1 MKRQFA
7 VIGLGRFGSTV
18 AKTLGQ
24 LGETVIAIDEDE
36 AKVNAIKDFVAY
48 AKQAN
53 ATDPLSLREAGVANC
68 DTAIIATGNSSAIII
83 TLVLAEMGVKK
94 IIAKA
99 NDEIH
104 GMALQKVGATK
115 VIFPEQ
121 DSGIRLANQL
131 VSSDILEY
139 IEISKEYSVQ
149 ELVVPRGLIG
159 KTIMQL
165 DFREKYNISII
176 AIKRKDEIIVVPSR
190 TDELKQGDILFLIG
204 RHANIKKF
212 INDFANK

>member
-7 VIGLGRFGSTV
+7 VIGLGIFGSTV

-99 NDEIH
+99 DDEIH

-115 VIFPEQ
+115 VVFPEQ

-131 VSSDILEY
+131 VSSEILEY

-149 ELVVPRGLIG
+149 ELAVPRGLIG
-159 KTIMQL
+159 KTLMQL
-165 DFREKYNISII
+165 DFRKKYNVSII
-176 AIKRKDEIIVVPSR
+176 AIKRKDEIIVVPS
-190 TDELKQGDILFLIG
+190 
-204 RHANIKKF
+204 
-212 INDFANK
+212 

>member
-7 VIGLGRFGSTV
+7 VIGLGKFGSTV

-36 AKVNAIKDFVAY
+36 AHVNAIKDFVAY
-48 AKQAN
+48 AKQVN

-83 TLVLAEMGVKK
+83 TLILSEMGVKK

-99 NDEIH
+99 ESEIH

-115 VIFPEQ
+115 VIYPEQ

-131 VSSDILEY
+131 ISSDILEY
-139 IEISKEYSVQ
+139 IEISNEYSVQ
-149 ELVVPRGLIG
+149 ELVAPKKLIG
-159 KTIMQL
+159 KTIAQL
-165 DFREKYNISII
+165 DFREKYNLSII
-176 AIKRKDEIIVVPSR
+176 AIKRNEETIVVPSGA
-190 TDELKQGDILFLIG
+190 DALKDGDLLFVIG
-204 RHANIKKF
+204 RQDKIKKF
-212 INDFANK
+212 VNEFCR

>member
-7 VIGLGRFGSTV
+7 VIGLGRFGSTI

-99 NDEIH
+99 DDEIH

-115 VIFPEQ
+115 VVFPEQ

-131 VSSDILEY
+131 VSSEILEY
-139 IEISKEYSVQ
+139 IEISKEYSVE
-149 ELVVPRGLIG
+149 ELAVPRGLIG
-159 KTIMQL
+159 KTLMQL
-165 DFREKYNISII
+165 DFRKKYNVSII

>member
-99 NDEIH
+99 DDEIH

-115 VIFPEQ
+115 VVFPEQ

-131 VSSDILEY
+131 VSSEILEY

-149 ELVVPRGLIG
+149 ELAVPRGLIG
-159 KTIMQL
+159 KTLMQL
-165 DFREKYNISII
+165 DFRKKYNVSII

>member
-7 VIGLGRFGSTV
+7 VIGLGIFGSTV

-99 NDEIH
+99 DDEIH

-115 VIFPEQ
+115 VVFPEQ

-131 VSSDILEY
+131 VSSEILEY

-149 ELVVPRGLIG
+149 ELAVPRGLIG
-159 KTIMQL
+159 KTLMQL
-165 DFREKYNISII
+165 DFRKKYNVSII

>member
-99 NDEIH
+99 DDEIH

-115 VIFPEQ
+115 VVFPEQ

-131 VSSDILEY
+131 VSSEILEY

-176 AIKRKDEIIVVPSR
+176 AIKRQDEIIVVPSR
-190 TDELKQGDILFLIG
+190 TDELKHGDILFLIG

>member
-99 NDEIH
+99 DDEIH

-115 VIFPEQ
+115 VVFPEQ

-131 VSSDILEY
+131 VSSEILEY

-149 ELVVPRGLIG
+149 ELAVPRGLIG
-159 KTIMQL
+159 KTLMQL
-165 DFREKYNISII
+165 DFRKKYNVSII

-190 TDELKQGDILFLIG
+190 TEELKQGDILFLIG